1 MLPALRFA
9 LDALDLLP
17 QGFECVEI
25 TAHPTFDGERVMF
38 KWKDYRAKLDLKE
51 SLVAG
56 NRDGEKCRSLATAPR
71 MGCASSGGGG
81 CRLVLRVSQ
90 LPQSPPAIRHP

>member
-1 MLPALRFA
+1 MADPTLCSPACRA
-9 LDALDLLP
+9 TRTGSLLHNSRL
-17 QGFECVEI
+17 V
-25 TAHPTFDGERVMF
+25 AFDGERVMF